1 MDPDAP
7 KPIQHKNYC
16 TAFMDA
22 TSRTTSHDL
31 GVMWEQKVSGATEFL
46 SAVYVTSDNTKWNQV
61 VAECA
66 MLKKQVCQ
74 KEQLR
79 EEIEYMHR
87 NFPSN
92 EKATFRSGM
101 QVSGYLKDMTSDNG
115 ATTTG

>member
-66 MLKKQVCQ
+66 MLKKEVCQ
-74 KEQLR
+74 KEQLK
-79 EEIEYMHR
+79 EEIEYMHQ
-87 NFPSN
+87 NAGNSG
-92 EKATFRSGM
+92 EKLTFRNDVKLAM
-101 QVSGYLKDMTSDNG
+101 YYKDM
-115 ATTTG
+115 A